1 VRVFLLLQSLW
12 PPQTTTATPT
22 IGVPRR
28 RWQRGLLLR
37 FLSFTRG
44 FASFV
49 LTSVCSFPSHHGL
62 HVSQRRL
69 PPTPSLEI
77 SQPKNTLLSLLILS
91 LCGYWLLIVKSD
103 DGFIGHGLCF
113 SSVVLC
119 WCWCWNFK
127 WMMRVGFYCMI
138 GRMEIEKWRRGLS
151 NFFYQCWIPEI
162 SGLWRAWLHL

>member
-1 VRVFLLLQSLW
+1 MRVCFAPFS
-12 PPQTTTATPT
+12 TTGTATV
-22 IGVPRR
+22 VPSSSKSPPSISLFYARVC
-28 RWQRGLLLR
+28 LLR
-37 FLSFTRG
+37 AYFRVLFLQ
-44 FASFV
+44 
-49 LTSVCSFPSHHGL
+49 PNGL

-77 SQPKNTLLSLLILS
+77 SQPKNTLLFLLILS

-103 DGFIGHGLCF
+103 DGFISYGLCF
-113 SSVVLC
+113 SGVVLC

-138 GRMEIEKWRRGLS
+138 GRMEIKKWRKALS
-151 NFFYQCWIPEI
+151 NFFYQQCWIPKI